1 MAQMEKVLL
10 VLLIIMQELILL
22 MLQQKEPLVLEAQ
35 LLKKS
40 MQIIN
45 IYGIMKLLI
54 IQPEIQLKLMY
65 ILLELMEMLEFIQ
78 LQLQK
83 NI

>member
-1 MAQMEKVLL
+1 MEKVLL

-22 MLQQKEPLVLEAQ
+22 MLQQKEQLVLEVQ
-35 LLKKS
+35 LHKLL

-45 IYGIMKLLI
+45 IYEIMKLLV
-54 IQPEIQLKLMY
+54 IQPEIQLRLTY
-65 ILLELMEMLEFIQ
+65 ILLELTETQEFIQ

-83 NI
+83 NT

>member
-1 MAQMEKVLL
+1 MELMEKVLQ

-22 MLQQKEPLVLEAQ
+22 MLQQKEQLVLEVQ
-35 LLKKS
+35 LHKLL

-45 IYGIMKLLI
+45 IYEIMKLLV
-54 IQPEIQLKLMY
+54 IQPEIQLRLTY
-65 ILLELMEMLEFIQ
+65 ILLELTETQEFIQ

-83 NI
+83 NT

>member
-22 MLQQKEPLVLEAQ
+22 MLQQKELLVLEAQ
-35 LLKKS
+35 LLKKL

-45 IYGIMKLLI
+45 IYGIMKLLV
-54 IQPEIQLKLMY
+54 IQPEIQPKLMY
-65 ILLELMEMLEFIQ
+65 ILLELMEMREFIQ